1 MRWPI
6 EIKVGWRSPPSPP
19 LAVPEPPPAPLLD
32 KRPSDFIGLVS
43 DLARDPKQ
51 ALTIV
56 MALGLLLV
64 IATVCIVGSCIAV
77 AAAAKGISGVPLRYV
92 WSIGVSGAS
101 LVTAITAIIARAVR
115 KRPRPSV
122 SDVANGGKQGVKS

>member
-19 LAVPEPPPAPLLD
+19 LSVPAPPPAPLLD
-32 KRPSDFIGLVS
+32 QRPSNFIGLVS

-56 MALGLLLV
+56 MALGCLLV
-64 IATVCIVGSCIAV
+64 ITAGCIVGSCLAV
-77 AAAAKGISGVPLRYV
+77 AAAAKGINGIPLRYV
-92 WSIGVSGAS
+92 WSVGVSGAS
-101 LVTAITAIIARAVR
+101 LITAITAIIARAIR
-115 KRPRPSV
+115 KRPRHPIA
-122 SDVANGGKQGVKS
+122 DVANDGKQDRKS